1 MGTYEEY
8 NIPLPS
14 WKGVGDYRDPVEP
27 TSLSSNFAAVILELA
42 SLINSRVERTFILN
56 EITQDNNKVPEDNI
70 NETIKFHRLER
81 IMEKAVSTVQ
91 SVVEAE

>member
-1 MGTYEEY
+1 MEEEDE
-8 NIPLPS
+8 IPFLGL
-14 WKGVGDYRDPVEP
+14 KGFDEYRDPVEP

-81 IMEKAVSTVQ
+81 IMEKAVSTV
-91 SVVEAE
+91 